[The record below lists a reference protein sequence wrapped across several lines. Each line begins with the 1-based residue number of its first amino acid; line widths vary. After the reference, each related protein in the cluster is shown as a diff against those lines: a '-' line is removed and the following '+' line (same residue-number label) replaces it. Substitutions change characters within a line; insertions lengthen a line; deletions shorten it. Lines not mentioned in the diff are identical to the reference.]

1 VSPGLKKIICGH
13 VDGIMGHLGKRSFW
27 FAISNESMTNTPQF
41 LSLVDVPGKVAGAQ
55 GFGGGC

>member
-1 VSPGLKKIICGH
+1 M
-13 VDGIMGHLGKRSFW
+13 DGIMGYLGKRSFW